1 MLLFKTI
8 LIVIFGCFRL
18 IWANLK
24 PCSDSEDSELEIC
37 LTGIGKYHPP
47 FPSTVEIDI
56 NLREIVRIDKHKK
69 SITIRLGFTTH
80 WKDPRLA
87 LKNDSKM

>member
-8 LIVIFGCFRL
+8 LIVIFGCFRP

-24 PCSDSEDSELEIC
+24 PCSDPEGSELEIC
-37 LTGIGKYHPP
+37 LIGIGKYHPP
-47 FPSTVEIDI
+47 FPLTVEIDI
-56 NLREIVRIDKHKK
+56 NLREIVHIDTDKK
-69 SITIRLGFTTH
+69 SITIRLGFTTY

-87 LKNDSKM
+87 LKNDSIV

>member
-8 LIVIFGCFRL
+8 LIIIFGCFRP

-24 PCSDSEDSELEIC
+24 PCSDSEDTELEIC
-37 LTGIGKYHPP
+37 LTGNGKYHPP

-56 NLREIVRIDKHKK
+56 NLREVVHINKDKK

-87 LKNDSKM
+87 LNNDSKM

>member
-1 MLLFKTI
+1 MLLFKII
-8 LIVIFGCFRL
+8 LIVIFGCFSP

-24 PCSDSEDSELEIC
+24 PCSDFEDTELEIC

-87 LKNDSKM
+87 LKNDPKM